1 MSPPRSPTSSPLS
14 PRTETPSAASTT
26 APSPPWFPRSR
37 QGGPPTTP
45 PGPGEE
51 EEEEEERRGWSW
63 RYVANLG
70 QVGEEWFEDVVG
82 LLDWYKS
89 YGEPQ
94 EADWSV
100 TAEEVFSAC

>member
-1 MSPPRSPTSSPLS
+1 MVPAVQTVGGLNDDEPGGEGRAPDD
-14 PRTETPSAASTT
+14 TT
-26 APSPPWFPRSR
+26 RA
-37 QGGPPTTP
+37 
-45 PGPGEE
+45 GED
-51 EEEEEERRGWSW
+51 EEEERRGWSW

-70 QVGEEWFEDVVG
+70 QVGEEWLEDVVG